1 MAMEQTPP
9 DLHRVAEHAK
19 KCLDIIKS
27 HSKRE
32 DIMMVVH
39 EAALAAW
46 TRGAHELALESMQSA
61 QALLVDQDW
70 EDKPRQVS
78 SLLLQL
84 AECVTLAC
92 VRMCLLT

>member
-9 DLHRVAEHAK
+9 DPHRVAEHAR
-19 KCLDIIKS
+19 KCIDIVKA
-27 HSKRE
+27 HPKRE
-32 DIMMVVH
+32 DIMTMVH

-61 QALLVDQDW
+61 QVLLLPQDW
-70 EDKPRQVS
+70 EEKPRQVS

-84 AECVTLAC
+84 AEYV
-92 VRMCLLT
+92 CLHFISSMK